1 MTFRQSR
8 TIPFDQGSGPTLIC
22 TFCINSLSFPLFPLA
37 TFSRFLGV
45 HLFPFPRFALQR
57 VFCAKI
63 TAERMSKATGV
74 GVGQRAPDFMLRD
87 GADQDWKLSDQRGKV
102 VVLLFYP
109 GDETPICTR
118 QMCSV
123 RDRWDDY
130 SATGEEVVGI
140 STDSVE
146 SHKKF
151 AEHHDLPLRLLSDAG
166 GDVARMY
173 GAQSL
178 IPGKVARSV
187 FVIDANGV
195 IRYRDVRP
203 LGLFRPKD
211 EDVIRAIREAQK
223 AVGSRQ

>member
-1 MTFRQSR
+1 L
-8 TIPFDQGSGPTLIC
+8 PGPDAKEGSSAPD
-22 TFCINSLSFPLFPLA
+22 
-37 TFSRFLGV
+37 
-45 HLFPFPRFALQR
+45 FALQDSQGETWR
-57 VFCAKI
+57 
-63 TAERMSKATGV
+63 
-74 GVGQRAPDFMLRD
+74 
-87 GADQDWKLSDQRGKV
+87 LSDQRGKV

-123 RDRWDDY
+123 RDRWEDY
-130 SATGEEVVGI
+130 AGTGAEVVGI

-146 SHKKF
+146 SHKNF
-151 AEHHDLPLRLLSDAG
+151 AEHHKLPLRLLADI
-166 GDVARMY
+166 DRKVADLY

-187 FVIDANGV
+187 FVIDPNGV

-211 EDVIRAIREAQK
+211 DEIIQAIREA
-223 AVGSRQ
+223 S

>member
-1 MTFRQSR
+1 
-8 TIPFDQGSGPTLIC
+8 
-22 TFCINSLSFPLFPLA
+22 
-37 TFSRFLGV
+37 
-45 HLFPFPRFALQR
+45 
-57 VFCAKI
+57 
-63 TAERMSKATGV
+63 MSKTGNAEV
-74 GVGQRAPDFMLRD
+74 GELAPDFKLRD
-87 GADQDWKLSDQRGKV
+87 GSGKEWALAQQRGRV

-123 RDRWDDY
+123 RDRWGDY
-130 SATGEEVVGI
+130 SATGAEVVGI

-151 AEHHDLPLRLLSDAG
+151 AEHHNLPLRLLSDIS

-187 FVIDANGV
+187 FVVDDNGV

-211 EDVIRAIREAQK
+211 EDVIRAIREARVEAGGNTQK
-223 AVGSRQ
+223 A

>member
-1 MTFRQSR
+1 MTKTDSPQVGATAPAF
-8 TIPFDQGSGPTLIC
+8 TLKDG
-22 TFCINSLSFPLFPLA
+22 TGNDWSL
-37 TFSRFLGV
+37 
-45 HLFPFPRFALQR
+45 
-57 VFCAKI
+57 
-63 TAERMSKATGV
+63 
-74 GVGQRAPDFMLRD
+74 
-87 GADQDWKLSDQRGKV
+87 ADHRGKV

-123 RDRWDDY
+123 RDRWEDY
-130 SATGEEVVGI
+130 SATGAEVVGL

-146 SHKKF
+146 SHQKF
-151 AEHHDLPLRLLSDAG
+151 AAHHELPLRLLSDSSAT
-166 GDVARMY
+166 VANLY
-173 GAQSL
+173 GARSL

-211 EDVIRAIREAQK
+211 DEVLKAIGEAQK
-223 AVGSRQ
+223 

>member
-1 MTFRQSR
+1 
-8 TIPFDQGSGPTLIC
+8 
-22 TFCINSLSFPLFPLA
+22 
-37 TFSRFLGV
+37 
-45 HLFPFPRFALQR
+45 
-57 VFCAKI
+57 
-63 TAERMSKATGV
+63 MSKQDSGQV
-74 GVGQRAPDFMLRD
+74 GAAAPDFTLKD
-87 GADQDWKLSDQRGKV
+87 GSNDEWRLSDQRGKI

-123 RDRWDDY
+123 RDRWEDY
-130 SATGEEVVGI
+130 SNTGAEVVGI

-151 AEHHDLPLRLLSDAG
+151 AEHHELPLRLLSDASG
-166 GDVARMY
+166 EVANRY
-173 GAQSL
+173 GARSL

-187 FVIDANGV
+187 FVIDANGI

-211 EDVIRAIREAQK
+211 DEVIKAIREA
-223 AVGSRQ
+223 RR

>member
-1 MTFRQSR
+1 MTKQDS
-8 TIPFDQGSGPTLIC
+8 PQVGAEAP
-22 TFCINSLSFPLFPLA
+22 
-37 TFSRFLGV
+37 
-45 HLFPFPRFALQR
+45 HFAL
-57 VFCAKI
+57 K
-63 TAERMSKATGV
+63 
-74 GVGQRAPDFMLRD
+74 D
-87 GADQDWKLSDQRGKV
+87 GDGKDWRLSDQRGKV

-123 RDRWDDY
+123 RDRWEDY
-130 SATGEEVVGI
+130 SETGAEVVGI

-151 AEHHDLPLRLLSDAG
+151 AEHHDLPLRLLSDLSG
-166 GDVARMY
+166 EVANIY
-173 GAQSL
+173 GARSL

-187 FVIDANGV
+187 FVIDAKGI

-211 EDVIRAIREAQK
+211 DAVISAICEAQ
-223 AVGSRQ
+223 